1 MTDAG
6 PAKRPR
12 LRLRLTPA
20 AEGHIR
26 RGHPWVYES
35 SVREQNREGDSG
47 ELAIIYDR
55 QDRFL
60 AVGLYD
66 PGSPLRVRVLH
77 AGSPLNLDRL
87 WWKRHL
93 DSAVQRRAALFSE
106 GTDGY
111 RLINGESD
119 GWPGLV
125 LDRYAHTLVLKL
137 YTSAWLP
144 QLELLLG
151 LLQERFGSAAE
162 PESESAE
169 ALSGSAGLG
178 EARGGWPDL
187 RVVLRLSRNMQARA
201 AEQGFSDGQVL
212 LGEAVSGPVIFQE
225 YGLKFEADVVRG
237 QKTGFFLDQRE
248 NRRIVGSLVEK
259 LVQQGDG
266 RRVLNA
272 FSFSGGFSL
281 ASARAGAAE
290 VVSVDI
296 SRHALESSE
305 RNFALNRDLPGVAR
319 CFHRPVQA
327 DVFAWLGNAGGS
339 ETGPGDTGASE
350 PFDLIVLDPPSLAR
364 REIEREGAIRAYSR
378 LSEQALAR
386 LRPGGVLMSAS
397 CSSHVSAEEFFEA
410 VRTVARRS
418 GRAWKELR
426 TTRHAP
432 DHHATFSEAEYLKA
446 IYLRVE

>member
-1 MTDAG
+1 M
-6 PAKRPR
+6 R
-12 LRLRLTPA
+12 LSPA

-35 SVREQNREGDSG
+35 SVREQNRPGEAG
-47 ELAIIYDR
+47 ELAVVYDR
-55 QDRFL
+55 QNRFL

-66 PGSPLRVRVLH
+66 PFSPLRLRVLH
-77 AGSPLNLDRL
+77 AGSPLNLDAG
-87 WWKRHL
+87 WWKRL
-93 DSAVQRRAALFSE
+93 LEAAVVRRASLF
-106 GTDGY
+106 GDDTDGY

-125 LDRYAHTLVLKL
+125 LDRYGSTLVLKL
-137 YTSAWLP
+137 YTAAWVP
-144 QLELLLG
+144 HLEMVLG
-151 LLQERFGSAAE
+151 LLAER
-162 PESESAE
+162 
-169 ALSGSAGLG
+169 LG
-178 EARGGWPDL
+178 PIWPGL
-187 RVVLRLSRNMQARA
+187 RVVLRLSRNMQGWA
-201 AEQGFSDGQVL
+201 AEQGLSDGQVL
-212 LGEAVSGPVIFQE
+212 LGEDPGGPVIFQE
-225 YGLKFEADVVRG
+225 YGLKFEADVLRG

-248 NRRIVGSLVEK
+248 NRRIVGSMVEK

-281 ASARAGAAE
+281 AAARAGAAE

-296 SRHALESSE
+296 SKHALESSE
-305 RNFALNRDLPGVAR
+305 RNFALNRELSGVAR

-327 DVFAWLGNAGGS
+327 DVFAWLSDADSG
-339 ETGPGDTGASE
+339 E

-364 REIEREGAIRAYSR
+364 RESEREGALHAYSR
-378 LSEQALAR
+378 LSDQAIKR
-386 LRPGGVLMSAS
+386 LRPGGVLMAAS
-397 CSSHVSAEEFFEA
+397 CSAHVSAEDFFEA

-432 DHHATFSEAEYLKA
+432 DHHASFAEAEYLKA

>member
-1 MTDAG
+1 MTEAA

-12 LRLRLTPA
+12 LRLRLTAA

-47 ELAIIYDR
+47 ELAVIYDR
-55 QDRFL
+55 QNRFL

-66 PGSPLRVRVLH
+66 PSSPLRVRVLH
-77 AGSPLNLDRL
+77 AGSPLNLDAL

-93 DSAVQRRAALFSE
+93 ESAVQRRAALFGE

-125 LDRYAHTLVLKL
+125 LDRYASTLVLKL

-144 QLELLLG
+144 HLELLLG
-151 LLQERFGSAAE
+151 LLQGRFGTGAAPGDE
-162 PESESAE
+162 PAE
-169 ALSGSAGLG
+169 AMT

-187 RVVLRLSRNMQARA
+187 RVVLRMSRNMQAQA
-201 AEQGFSDGQVL
+201 AERQFSDGQVL
-212 LGEAVSGPVIFQE
+212 LGEAGTGPVIFQE
-225 YGLKFEADVVRG
+225 YGLKFEADVQRG

-248 NRRIVGSLVEK
+248 NRRIVGSMVEK

-305 RNFALNRDLPGVAR
+305 RNFALNRELPGVAR

-327 DVFAWLGNAGGS
+327 DVFAWLG
-339 ETGPGDTGASE
+339 ETRPGDGGAGE

-364 REIEREGAIRAYSR
+364 RETEREGAIRAYSR
-378 LSEQALAR
+378 LSEQAINR

-432 DHHATFSEAEYLKA
+432 DHHATFTEAEYLKA

>member
-1 MTDAG
+1 MTGAG

-12 LRLRLTPA
+12 LRLRLTAA

-35 SVREQNREGDSG
+35 SVREQNREGESG
-47 ELAIIYDR
+47 ELAVIYDR

-66 PGSPLRVRVLH
+66 PSSPLRVRVLH
-77 AGSPLNLDRL
+77 AGSPLSLDRL

-93 DSAVQRRAALFSE
+93 ESAVQRRAALFNE

-125 LDRYAHTLVLKL
+125 LDRYASTLVMKL

-151 LLQERFGSAAE
+151 LLAERFGSAPQPGGDPAE
-162 PESESAE
+162 PTS
-169 ALSGSAGLG
+169 

-187 RVVLRLSRNMQARA
+187 RVVLRMSRNMQTQA
-201 AEQGFSDGQVL
+201 AGQGFSDGQVL
-212 LGEAVSGPVIFQE
+212 LGEAMTGPVIFQE

-327 DVFAWLGNAGGS
+327 DVFTWLGSSTAENGA
-339 ETGPGDTGASE
+339 PGDTGAGE

-364 REIEREGAIRAYSR
+364 RETEREGAIRAYSR
-378 LSEQALAR
+378 LSEQAIYR

-397 CSSHVSAEEFFEA
+397 CSSHVSADEFFEA

-418 GRAWKELR
+418 GRTWKELR

-432 DHHATFSEAEYLKA
+432 DHHATFAEAEYLKA

>member
-1 MTDAG
+1 MTEAG

-12 LRLRLTPA
+12 LRLRLTAA

-66 PGSPLRVRVLH
+66 PTSPLRVRVLH

-93 DSAVQRRAALFSE
+93 ESAVQRRAALFGE

-125 LDRYAHTLVLKL
+125 LDRYAHTLVMKL
-137 YTSAWLP
+137 YTAAWLP
-144 QLELLLG
+144 QLELLLN
-151 LLQERFGSAAE
+151 LLQERFGTAAALEGE
-162 PESESAE
+162 PA
-169 ALSGSAGLG
+169 

-187 RVVLRLSRNMQARA
+187 RVVLRLSRNMQAQA
-201 AEQGFSDGQVL
+201 AEQNFSDGQVL
-212 LGEAVSGPVIFQE
+212 LGEAISGPVIFQE

-248 NRRIVGSLVEK
+248 NRRIVGSMVEK

-281 ASARAGAAE
+281 ASARAGTAE

-327 DVFAWLGNAGGS
+327 DVFAWLG
-339 ETGPGDTGASE
+339 ETGSPKPGAADTSASE

-378 LSEQALAR
+378 LSEQAIDR

-432 DHHATFSEAEYLKA
+432 DHHATFAEAEYLKA